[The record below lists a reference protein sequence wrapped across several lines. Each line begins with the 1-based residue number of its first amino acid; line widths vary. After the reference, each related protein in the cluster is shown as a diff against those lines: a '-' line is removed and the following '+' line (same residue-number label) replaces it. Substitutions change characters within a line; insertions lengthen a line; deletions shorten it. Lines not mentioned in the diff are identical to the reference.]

1 MLCQSLQIQP
11 TITLFRVFQTLCKQ
25 GHWFSFAKRRTP
37 AKVCMDDNRSCMKE
51 WKTGFFYTDQRA
63 IPHSM
68 PWRHADSAI
77 TEPKPPPGSY
87 DASKARRLSAF
98 VVKLRDMHEG
108 VLVLSGLSRVWR
120 SLTCDAILR
129 HLNKNG
135 TVGAVTFYLSTLLT
149 LPFYYTP
156 PAPVGATT
164 LDPTPDELTANVPDR
179 KVFAKDE
186 NSMKRK
192 ASTSGSVPSR
202 SSKHKGSSTTN
213 ATSVSARKTLF
224 DESYDGEAGD
234 DESGDAVEEDDDD
247 CVEIPLNTPI
257 RYATK
262 LPFEGNHGEKDI
274 APSTAKGP
282 SNKDN
287 QVKAVV
293 DDCVDTPSGNASHF
307 QGSAGIDPSLAGPS
321 SAAPGATSDDIKRD
335 FFPSMHG
342 PYYADYLKDA
352 VVDQLPTHAE
362 VVRVKTLS
370 DLQLTKKMSILLCLM
385 MSHGRELLACLNSQ
399 VSDLKKEVGTLQEK
413 VEASKDALVRVKEK
427 SNGYK
432 KKVRSLTKALNQFSA
447 EAARVASDLNDAH
460 RAEACKTDQIAQA
473 QSFLGNIHTKIQAFK
488 RSIADKDSKIL
499 CLKGDNE
506 ALRIDFA
513 SFFRGSFQ
521 GMVQRFLSNDEFFYF
536 QGELLT
542 LAVNAGQRYPLV
554 ATFTYPFLDKIDDY
568 SDHPL
573 YVLTRLEPN
582 RLARPTPA
590 PTPRVVVVSPP
601 SPKGSTVTHASPPKE
616 LAFKPVPSSSNADKD
631 EQPSKEQNEEWID
644 PMIHELDEE
653 MVEADNGKE
662 TEKENEDVPSASQ
675 DVPAAS
681 EDGFAPF
688 GA

>member
-37 AKVCMDDNRSCMKE
+37 AKVYMDDNRSCMKE

-68 PWRHADSAI
+68 PWRHVDSAI

-98 VVKLRDMHEG
+98 VVKLRNMHEG

-129 HLNKNG
+129 HLNKNVMG
-135 TVGAVTFYLSTLLT
+135 

-179 KVFAKDE
+179 KVLAKDE
-186 NSMKRK
+186 NSMKRR

-202 SSKHKGSSTTN
+202 SSKHKRSATTN

-257 RYATK
+257 RYARK
-262 LPFEGNHGEKDI
+262 LPYEGNHGEKDV

-293 DDCVDTPSGNASHF
+293 DDCVDTPSGNTSHF

-321 SAAPGATSDDIKRD
+321 STAPGATSDDIERE

-342 PYYADYLKDA
+342 PYYADYLKDGMIGGSYHINRKEWE
-352 VVDQLPTHAE
+352 LPHDPAFE
-362 VVRVKTLS
+362 
-370 DLQLTKKMSILLCLM
+370 ILNK
-385 MSHGRELLACLNSQ
+385 ELFKDPN
-399 VSDLKKEVGTLQEK
+399 EK

-432 KKVRSLTKALNQFSA
+432 KKARSLTKALNQFSA
-447 EAARVASDLNDAH
+447 EAARVASDL
-460 RAEACKTDQIAQA
+460 
-473 QSFLGNIHTKIQAFK
+473 
-488 RSIADKDSKIL
+488 
-499 CLKGDNE
+499 
-506 ALRIDFA
+506 
-513 SFFRGSFQ
+513 
-521 GMVQRFLSNDEFFYF
+521 
-536 QGELLT
+536 
-542 LAVNAGQRYPLV
+542 
-554 ATFTYPFLDKIDDY
+554 
-568 SDHPL
+568 
-573 YVLTRLEPN
+573 
-582 RLARPTPA
+582 
-590 PTPRVVVVSPP
+590 
-601 SPKGSTVTHASPPKE
+601 
-616 LAFKPVPSSSNADKD
+616 
-631 EQPSKEQNEEWID
+631 
-644 PMIHELDEE
+644 
-653 MVEADNGKE
+653 
-662 TEKENEDVPSASQ
+662 
-675 DVPAAS
+675 
-681 EDGFAPF
+681 
-688 GA
+688 